1 MTIFDIYKKNGYVLR
16 LFVIIIKTRKRLL
29 YLLLFQ
35 RRSNFFSI
43 FFFLFFFFSD
53 WEKDFRS
60 DSTFLPNNQ
69 VPLTRIEITPRPPT
83 AGCSFGF
90 DEIALPLYLKAKSKC
105 VLVEFRPRSKPH
117 ISKTLGRTLRFPL
130 LRNSF
135 ELIGAFVTNV
145 IVALPSVRVWCAK
158 TYDQRFVQDWYIKL
172 IDTCVIVIDPNF
184 TIVIKFR
191 RFYKLLFRFNIKILL
206 CNDYE
211 HLWIPCVHEFLEKY
225 FHFLIIYIRILMKC
239 FFNTCFILLYSYKD
253 YRYY

>member
-1 MTIFDIYKKNGYVLR
+1 MKLHH
-16 LFVIIIKTRKRLL
+16 
-29 YLLLFQ
+29 
-35 RRSNFFSI
+35 
-43 FFFLFFFFSD
+43 
-53 WEKDFRS
+53 
-60 DSTFLPNNQ
+60 
-69 VPLTRIEITPRPPT
+69 RPPT

-191 RFYKLLFRFNIKILL
+191 RSYKLLFRFNIKILL
-206 CNDYE
+206 CNDYWTFMDSVCP
-211 HLWIPCVHEFLEKY
+211 WISWEIFSFLDYLYKNFNE
-225 FHFLIIYIRILMKC
+225 M
-239 FFNTCFILLYSYKD
+239 FF
-253 YRYY
+253 